1 MDNNNY
7 LDFDEAVR
15 FLKTTPSTLYK
26 WLQAGKVPAH
36 KLGRQWRFL
45 REELELHV
53 SGKAP
58 KIQLQKEALQFG
70 ELLQSRSKKAKE
82 NKMDPQLDQLAEKL
96 IWDAFDHGSRLIH
109 IYPCKGKYEI
119 SYRTNEGLDKLTT
132 IQEDFFHQLDQS
144 IQRSSTAIHADDSRR
159 MYLQR
164 SEEEAVQVRY
174 QRLETVTGMR
184 LTLRLWQPD
193 KDIPSLDKIVTEK
206 TAKETFESWLKTDS
220 GIIAI
225 TGANGS
231 GKTTTVLSILD
242 TLKKQGRVVF
252 TIEDTAEVLID
263 GVNHVEVKGR
273 DPKNFNDAFDKI
285 YSSDPDVLC
294 FGMGSAVG
302 IESTMYNTAYQA
314 ASTGHLVILH
324 MDAPAPEVALE
335 EMKKYISYEFS
346 HLLVGISAQ
355 KLVRE
360 GKNRGAIYSFLES
373 EKKKH

>member
-1 MDNNNY
+1 MDNNEY

-26 WLQAGKVPAH
+26 WLQAGKVPGH

-58 KIQLQKEALQFG
+58 KIQLQKEALQFT
-70 ELLQSRSKKAKE
+70 ELLHSRSKAEKE

-109 IYPCKGKYEI
+109 IYPSKGKYEI
-119 SYRTNEGLDKLTT
+119 SYRTNDGLAKLTT
-132 IQEDFFHQLDQS
+132 IQDEFFRQLDQS
-144 IQRSSTAIHADDSRR
+144 LQNSSTAIHADDSRR

-164 SEEEAVQVRY
+164 SEDEAVQVRY
-174 QRLETVTGMR
+174 QRLETVTGTR
-184 LTLRLWQPD
+184 LTLRLWRPD
-193 KDIPSLDKIVTEK
+193 KDIPSLEKIVTERA
-206 TAKETFESWLKTDS
+206 AKDTFETWLRSDS
-220 GIIAI
+220 GIIAV

-231 GKTTTVLSILD
+231 GKTTTVLSLLD
-242 TLKKQGRVVF
+242 ALRKQGRMVF
-252 TIEDTAEVLID
+252 TIEDTAEILID
-263 GVNHVEVKGR
+263 GVNHVEAKGR
-273 DPKNFNDAFDKI
+273 DPKSFNDAYEKI

-324 MDAPAPEVALE
+324 MDAPNAESALA
-335 EMKKYISYEFS
+335 EMKRHIAYDFK
-346 HLLVGISAQ
+346 HLLVGISSQ
-355 KLVRE
+355 ELVRE
-360 GKNRGAIYSFLES
+360 GKKRSATYSFL
-373 EKKKH
+373 